1 MRFSFYKHWENKKIG
16 ESIFYYI
23 SLKLITLTNDY

>member
-1 MRFSFYKHWENKKIG
+1 MRFSFYKHWKNKKLDIP
-16 ESIFYYI
+16 IFYYI